1 MRTVRRTL
9 IRDRVPERL
18 DADGARY
25 EVAELDDAAFRRALR
40 AKLREAADAV
50 GAAASEDLAGE
61 LADLLEVIEALIVA
75 DAVDPNAV
83 GAAQRAS
90 RAAHGGFARRLELRW
105 VERG

>member
-1 MRTVRRTL
+1 MRTIRTTL

-18 DADGARY
+18 DAEGVRY
-25 EVAELDDAAFRRALR
+25 EVAELDATAFRGALR

-50 GAAASEDLAGE
+50 AAAADHDLVGE
-61 LADLLEVIEALIVA
+61 LAELLEVVEALIVA

-90 RAAHGGFARRLELRW
+90 RTAHGGFARRLELRW